1 MSLDGK
7 MSIYSPTAKRD
18 PAPAAGA
25 LPGRL
30 PHGKARAHSA
40 LVRLLRWVLPAIMVG
55 VVVLLAVLVGVHAV
69 RRHAAAHKDASTPI
83 RMLNPHFYGRDNQGR
98 AYVLGAQQA
107 ARDERA
113 FQQVLLWY
121 PTITQ
126 DVNGPHPSTLT
137 ADTGLYHEDTRILL
151 LRGHVKASGAKS
163 SHFASD
169 EAVVDTRTGTVKGP
183 DALSSQTSMGDL
195 QSKSFDIFDKGDRLV
210 FKGGVHARLNK
221 H

>member
-1 MSLDGK
+1 M
-7 MSIYSPTAKRD
+7 TQ
-18 PAPAAGA
+18 APSTQTHAIGPLSGP
-25 LPGRL
+25 LPR
-30 PHGKARAHSA
+30 GKARAHSR
-40 LVRLLRWVLPAIMVG
+40 LVRVLRWLLPAIMVG
-55 VVVLLAVLVGVHAV
+55 VVVLLALLVGMHAI
-69 RRHAAAHKDASTPI
+69 RRQAAAHRDASTPI

-98 AYVLGAQQA
+98 AYSLGARQA
-107 ARDERA
+107 ARDERS

-126 DVNGPHPSTLT
+126 DVNGPSPSTLT

-151 LRGHVKASGAKS
+151 LKGHVKASGAKA
-163 SHFASD
+163 SHFATD
-169 EAVVDTRTGTVKGP
+169 EAVVDTRTGIVKGP

-195 QSKSFDIFDKGDRLV
+195 QSKSFDIFDKGDRVV